1 MWVTGGCGEL
11 RMKGGGNEML
21 VSECRETMRR
31 DWGAW
36 RGTGGD
42 GSAVVGLD
50 GTRGGNSTGWD
61 VGTRQRSIGTHRRM
75 GAAAKPAS
83 KEAASGGRDGCSQS
97 WDASRLPRYWAGGP
111 EHPGYLQRDFCLQ
124 NKKVQVG
131 SPLPSPCKRWGVAR
145 GGKKRC
151 GYTEFSGFRRALDGA
166 ARAESSG

>member
-1 MWVTGGCGEL
+1 MTGGCGEL

-36 RGTGGD
+36 WGMGGD

-83 KEAASGGRDGCSQS
+83 KE
-97 WDASRLPRYWAGGP
+97 
-111 EHPGYLQRDFCLQ
+111 YL
-124 NKKVQVG
+124 N
-131 SPLPSPCKRWGVAR
+131 PS
-145 GGKKRC
+145 
-151 GYTEFSGFRRALDGA
+151 EL
-166 ARAESSG
+166 